1 MNEGFDKAFEFTIG
15 VEGGYVNDPSD
26 PGGETKFGV
35 SKKSYPNLDIKN
47 LTITQAKEIYYKDY
61 WIPANCDKLVSAG
74 YPMLAKVS
82 FDSAIN
88 CGVSTA
94 KKFIQKYLGLLD
106 DGIIGSQ
113 TFRVLSLQSDLKV
126 SIGAVFEREDYYDE
140 IEKKNE
146 KLLKYEKGWE
156 RRIIDLPV
164 TDIDQ
169 LWINILSDIPSSFSI
184 QIFDT
189 WPIPED
195 SIESLNLI
203 GAHYF
208 TSFDK
213 IDEDLF
219 SKERDALFFYQTG
232 FILRGIRIKR
242 LGKTG
247 EQDCMV
253 RLKFIC

>member
-47 LTITQAKEIYYKDY
+47 LTITQSKEIYYKDY

-82 FDSAIN
+82 FDAAIN

-156 RRIIDLPV
+156 RRIIDLLV
-164 TDIDQ
+164 T
-169 LWINILSDIPSSFSI
+169 
-184 QIFDT
+184 
-189 WPIPED
+189 E
-195 SIESLNLI
+195 IE
-203 GAHYF
+203 
-208 TSFDK
+208 T
-213 IDEDLF
+213 
-219 SKERDALFFYQTG
+219 FYV
-232 FILRGIRIKR
+232 K
-242 LGKTG
+242 K
-247 EQDCMV
+247 
-253 RLKFIC
+253 

>member
-1 MNEGFDKAFEFTIG
+1 MQTRF
-15 VEGGYVNDPSD
+15 
-26 PGGETKFGV
+26 ETKGQYF
-35 SKKSYPNLDIKN
+35 Y
-47 LTITQAKEIYYKDY
+47 
-61 WIPANCDKLVSAG
+61 
-74 YPMLAKVS
+74 
-82 FDSAIN
+82 FDLI
-88 CGVSTA
+88 
-94 KKFIQKYLGLLD
+94 LD
-106 DGIIGSQ
+106 D
-113 TFRVLSLQSDLKV
+113 TFYYNTYSDV
-126 SIGAVFEREDYYDE
+126 E
-140 IEKKNE
+140 I
-146 KLLKYEKGWE
+146 
-156 RRIIDLPV
+156 DAFPV
-164 TDIDQ
+164 IDIDQ

-247 EQDCMV
+247 EQDCIV
-253 RLKFIC
+253 RLKFICRKTQ